1 MKACLLIVALIFPI
15 SAMSDLNFG
24 SMNRNSI
31 ILNTATTVGLRAAYE
46 DFEKS
51 GQDLNNFEVH
61 IRDVKASKEDATDEE
76 NFISVAFVAK
86 FIQGK
91 RGLGN
96 ANRLGESINYLI
108 SPEDGKIVKI
118 YGTK

>member
-1 MKACLLIVALIFPI
+1 
-15 SAMSDLNFG
+15 MSDLNFG